1 MLCRQ
6 PPYLR
11 LANYRQWQ
19 FITYLPKSTG
29 LQFHSSARVH
39 QNDNPPNHYETLD
52 LSPDASPSDIKKYTK
67 SLPSPTSPPAK
78 NLSPLTSPPF
88 PSNRQFYT
96 LSKRHHPDLH
106 PHDPD
111 ASPRFVAIT
120 TAYTTLSDPTSRR
133 HYDASL
139 FPASSSPSSA
149 SRTGSFSSASA
160 SANSSPAGG
169 RPASGLSKRRG
180 TFRGPPPSFYRSG
193 GWGAA
198 SAKRRANAGF
208 RHGGGGEGE
217 GSAGGTSSSSSAGGG
232 DAGLGGGGGYMGST
246 EGGTYAGAGGAFG
259 AGSFSGFAGGAGAGG
274 NGGGVDD
281 EVPHFDRAG
290 HFRTQQKVEGHRNR
304 RGPVDAW
311 GNEIG
316 GTGGGSGSLLMS
328 FLVLTGVIAG
338 CVMIPNLVMGA
349 GSRTRGNG
357 GEGRRKG
364 N

>member
-1 MLCRQ
+1 MLYRL
-6 PPYLR
+6 PPHPR

-19 FITYLPKSTG
+19 SLTYGSKSNG

-52 LSPDASPSDIKKYTK
+52 LSPDASPSDIKK
-67 SLPSPTSPPAK
+67 
-78 NLSPLTSPPF
+78 
-88 PSNRQFYT
+88 QFYT

-133 HYDASL
+133 RYDASL
-139 FPASSSPSSA
+139 FPASSSSSA
-149 SRTGSFSSASA
+149 AGRTGSFSSA

-208 RHGGGGEGE
+208 RHEEGGSDS
-217 GSAGGTSSSSSAGGG
+217 GSAGSSASSSAAGG
-232 DAGLGGGGGYMGST
+232 DAAGGGYTGST
-246 EGGTYAGAGGAFG
+246 EGGTYTGASGAFG
-259 AGSFSGFAGGAGAGG
+259 AGSFSGFAGG
-274 NGGGVDD
+274 GGGSGGAVDD

-316 GTGGGSGSLLMS
+316 GVGGGSGSLLMS
-328 FLVLTGVIAG
+328 FVVLTGVVAG
-338 CVMIPNLVMGA
+338 CVMIPNLFMRA
-349 GSRTRGNG
+349 GPGTRGNG
-357 GEGRRKG
+357 EEGKRRAG
-364 N
+364 